1 MPGADRGV
9 ALSDFLIAGGGIIG
23 LSVARELKRRHRG
36 ARVLVLDKEPRLAM
50 HASGRNSGVLHAG
63 FYYSPDSLKA
73 RFTRLGNARL
83 TEYCLE
89 RGLPIRQCGKL
100 VVARSEGELPQLDEL
115 HRRGVANGVA
125 LQMIT
130 AEEARAIEPRAR
142 VFERAIWSPSTS
154 TVDPHAVMA
163 SLQRDALAEGIEI
176 RLDTLYRRNDFDAGF
191 VVNAAGLYADV
202 VAREFGFSQSYRILP
217 FKGRY
222 LYSSEPPGA
231 LRTHIYPVPDPLF
244 PFLGIHLTV
253 AVDGSV
259 KIGPTAAPALW
270 REQYDAFEGF
280 HAGEALGIA
289 VRGIALMTGDA
300 ALRRHAFA
308 ELRKSRRGIV
318 ALAASLAGGVRA
330 EDYTRWGKP
339 GIRAQLYDVRR
350 RALEMDFVLEGDQRS
365 LHILNAVS
373 PGFTCAIPFAEYVA
387 DRIG

>member
-1 MPGADRGV
+1 M
-9 ALSDFLIAGGGIIG
+9 LTSDFLIVGGGVIG

-36 ARVLVLDKEPRLAM
+36 ARVVVIDKEPRLAM

-100 VVARSEGELPQLDEL
+100 VVARSEDELPQLDEL
-115 HRRGVANGVA
+115 YRRGVANGVA

-130 AEEARAIEPRAR
+130 AEEARTIEPRAR
-142 VFERAIWSPSTS
+142 VLARAIWSPSTS

-163 SLQRDALAEGIEI
+163 SLQRDAVAEGIELF
-176 RLDTLYRRNDFDAGF
+176 LDTPFRRDAFDAGF
-191 VVNAAGLYADV
+191 VVNAAGLYADS
-202 VAREFGFSQSYRILP
+202 VARDFGFSQSYRIVP

-231 LRTHIYPVPDPLF
+231 LRTHVYPVPDARF
-244 PFLGIHLTV
+244 PFLGVHFTV
-253 AVDGSV
+253 AVDGAI

-270 REQYDAFEGF
+270 REQYDALSRFR
-280 HAGEALGIA
+280 AGEALDMA
-289 VRGIALMTGDA
+289 MRGIALMAGDA
-300 ALRRHAFA
+300 ALRRHAVA
-308 ELRKSRRGIV
+308 ELRKTRRGIV
-318 ALAASLAGGVRA
+318 SLAASLVEGVRA

-339 GIRAQLYDVRR
+339 GIRAQLYDMRR
-350 RALEMDFVLEGDQRS
+350 RALEMDFVLEGDARS

-373 PGFTCAIPFAEYVA
+373 PGFTCAMPFAEHVA
-387 DRIG
+387 ERCG

>member
-1 MPGADRGV
+1 MPGAENRP
-9 ALSDFLIAGGGIIG
+9 DFLIAGGGIIG

-36 ARVLVLDKEPRLAM
+36 SRVLVVDKEARLAM

-63 FYYSPDSLKA
+63 FYYSPESLKA
-73 RFTRLGNARL
+73 RFTRVGNARL

-89 RGLPIRQCGKL
+89 RGLPIRRCGKL
-100 VVARSEGELPQLDEL
+100 VVARSEDELPQLDEL
-115 HRRGVANGVA
+115 HRRGVTNGVA

-130 AEEARAIEPRAR
+130 AQEAKSIEPRAK
-142 VFERAIWSPSTS
+142 VFGRAIWSPSTS

-163 SLQRDALAEGIEI
+163 SLQRDAVAEGIEI
-176 RLDTLYRRNDFDAGF
+176 RLGAPYRKADFDAGF
-191 VVNAAGLYADV
+191 VVNAAGLYADA
-202 VAREFGFSQSYRILP
+202 VAREFGFSQSHRILP

-222 LYSSEPPGA
+222 VYSSEAPGA
-231 LRTHIYPVPDPLF
+231 LRTHVYPVPDPRF

-253 AVDGSV
+253 GVDGSV

-270 REQYDAFEGF
+270 REQYDSFERF
-280 HAGEALGIA
+280 RLGEALGIA
-289 VRGIALMTGDA
+289 VRGVALMTGDA
-300 ALRRHAFA
+300 ALRRHAVA
-308 ELRKSRRGIV
+308 ELRKTRRSIV
-318 ALAASLAGGVRA
+318 ATAASLANGVRA

-350 RALEMDFVLEGDQRS
+350 RVLEMDFVVEGDHRS

-387 DRIG
+387 DRIELK